1 MREREEILEALH
13 EADTTERAAD
23 IAVDFVMHVLAEA
36 VGVSAWTPSDGSET
50 WDGDVAGTVYSILRA
65 ARVLDADT
73 DETAMSRADK
83 AEAERDAARA
93 EVERLQNAIKTFFA
107 TPLPSGKYTMTSGVV
122 PLSLAAVAA
131 LEAALATKEGGQ

>member
-1 MREREEILEALH
+1 MRKREEILEALH

-65 ARVLDADT
+65 GRVLDEDT
-73 DETAMSRADK
+73 DETAMRRAIK

-93 EVERLQNAIKTFFA
+93 EAERLRDALKDVASF
-107 TPLPSGKYTMTSGVV
+107 LPD
-122 PLSLAAVAA
+122 
-131 LEAALATKEGGQ
+131 LEGASRYLRRISDMRPAMEHAAALAQEPGA

>member
-1 MREREEILEALH
+1 MREREEILEAMH

-23 IAVDFVMHVLAEA
+23 IAVDFVMHILAEA

-65 ARVLDADT
+65 ARVLDEDT
-73 DETAMSRADK
+73 DETAMIRADK

-93 EVERLQNAIKTFFA
+93 ALAEIARQKKT
-107 TPLPSGKYTMTSGVV
+107 TELETEYDE
-122 PLSLAAVAA
+122 AVADFEA
-131 LEAALATKEGGQ
+131 GYDACIEVARAALAAKEAT